1 MFFGIQSSKDW
12 KSLDKISK
20 GWSKDEKYIIT
31 TKDNEKLLLRISDI
45 SEFQAKQKEFK
56 MIKNFLHL
64 DLTCPN
70 LLNLAY
76 VTIIKMFILFYLGW
90 KGKI

>member
-31 TKDNEKLLLRISDI
+31 TKDNEKLLLINNNSSFIS
-45 SEFQAKQKEFK
+45 
-56 MIKNFLHL
+56 HL
-64 DLTCPN
+64 EPR
-70 LLNLAY
+70 
-76 VTIIKMFILFYLGW
+76 
-90 KGKI
+90 